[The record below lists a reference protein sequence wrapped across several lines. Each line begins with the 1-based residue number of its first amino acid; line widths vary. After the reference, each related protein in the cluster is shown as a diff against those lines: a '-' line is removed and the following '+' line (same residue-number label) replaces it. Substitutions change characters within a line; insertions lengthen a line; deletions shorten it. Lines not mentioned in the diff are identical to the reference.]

1 METLKQLS
9 VRISEARSALGI
21 VRDLAGTHGR
31 VRTVA
36 DRSEAENLEL
46 AARWARRAAYLSLEL
61 ERVLNERR
69 EELLAR
75 EEVA

>member
-9 VRISEARSALGI
+9 VRISDARSRLGI
-21 VRDLAGTHGR
+21 VRDLAGTHGHYR
-31 VRTVA
+31 RPA
-36 DRSEAENLEL
+36 DWTEPEALEL
-46 AARWARRAAYLSLEL
+46 AAKHAHHAAVLCIYL
-61 ERVLNERR
+61 ERALNERR